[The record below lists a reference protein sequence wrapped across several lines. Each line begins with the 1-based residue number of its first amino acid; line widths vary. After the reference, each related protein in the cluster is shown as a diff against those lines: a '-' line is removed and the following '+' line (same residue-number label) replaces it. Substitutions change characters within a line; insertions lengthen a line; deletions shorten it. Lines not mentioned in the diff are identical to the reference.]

1 MLIYEALFN
10 LYKSRYGVVMKK
22 FMAAFV
28 IFILLASGA
37 TPVSAE
43 EKRAIWDMDRLA
55 VLPTDQVRALFGFSP
70 IDSIQDDHSWIVD
83 YLGKRSFS
91 VVVSPCSSIAKIDAN
106 HTTCIE
112 KVSYR
117 KLGSSVWQD
126 AVLGK
131 VQLGKPTTTIP
142 ITWAT
147 PVVGP
152 INFDEQEF
160 RPGGDKATLWSMPG
174 SPHSAGTDYLIRTK
188 FISGDRPGELIF
200 NSEII
205 PSSYPSNKGVVTQDQ
220 LIVEE
225 FSKEFEYK
233 LRIRM
238 GTFVKALTG
247 WFFGK
252 LTNPTIDRSG
262 PGGYLEIIGAPAFVP
277 IGITNDVP
285 VATADEF
292 FDLTWCNELRRR
304 RASNAPC
311 GSFNRLY
318 NKAFA
323 YVSNQDE
330 PVNLERWEKAPGG
343 VRTIAT
349 LSSWSLRSSY
359 FRDLAVDKSAIKC
372 TTDLYGANARVFQGA
387 VFSNASLFQVSPP
400 SWDEGNNSFVFKVA
414 SPHLDE
420 RGSPNKGF
428 YTLYIPT
435 EIAKCRWGDAVSSA
449 RAEVQIISSDGKTS
463 VTTLAATT
471 QDGSLRFNIAGF
483 GYSSPTIRVRMGK
496 DIPVV
501 TQENTNDSSSSKSDI
516 PVATQENSNTPSS
529 SKSDIPLVAEQIPK
543 KSTPSKKIVI
553 KCVKGK
559 LVKKVVAV
567 NPTCPK
573 GFKRVST

>member
-1 MLIYEALFN
+1 
-10 LYKSRYGVVMKK
+10 MKK
-22 FMAAFV
+22 FMMAFV

-55 VLPTDQVRALFGFSP
+55 VLPADQVRALFGYSP
-70 IDSIQDDHSWIVD
+70 IQSIQDDHSWIVD
-83 YLGKRSFS
+83 YLGRRTFS
-91 VVVSPCSSIAKIDAN
+91 VVVSPCSSIVKVDVN
-106 HTTCIE
+106 YTTCIE

-126 AVLGK
+126 AVLSK
-131 VQLGKPTTTIP
+131 VQLGKPTKTIA

-152 INFDEQEF
+152 ISFDEQEF

-174 SPHSAGTDYLIRTK
+174 SPHSAGTDYLIRSK
-188 FISGDRPGELIF
+188 FISGDRTGELIF
-200 NSEII
+200 ISEII

-233 LRIRM
+233 LRIRT

-247 WFFGK
+247 WFFGE

-262 PGGYLEIIGAPAFVP
+262 PGGYLEITGEPAFIP
-277 IGITNDVP
+277 IGITNDIP

-292 FDLTWCNELRRR
+292 FDLTWCNELRKR

-318 NKAFA
+318 NKAFS
-323 YVSNQDE
+323 YESLLDE

-349 LSSWSLRSSY
+349 LSSWSLRSSH

-387 VFSNASLFQVSPP
+387 VFSNASLYQVSPP
-400 SWDEGNNSFVFKVA
+400 SWDEENNSFVFKVA

-420 RGSPNKGF
+420 RGVPNKGF

-435 EIAKCRWGDAVSSA
+435 EIAKCRWGDAISSA

-463 VTTLAATT
+463 VTTLTATT
-471 QDGSLRFNIAGF
+471 QDGNLRFNIAGF
-483 GYSSPTIRVRMGK
+483 GYSSPTIKVRMGK

-501 TQENTNDSSSSKSDI
+501 IQENPN
-516 PVATQENSNTPSS
+516 NTTA
-529 SKSDIPLVAEQIPK
+529 SKSDIPLAAEQTPK
-543 KSTPSKKIVI
+543 ASTPGKKVAV
-553 KCVKGK
+553 KCIKGK

-573 GFKRVST
+573 GFKRVSA